1 MSFNKIF
8 RKGVTYDNIKSHKNP
23 WLHHLLRDTFFEKP
37 QGGQINPTTISRLD
51 VLRLIY
57 EQLWYSRYYD
67 FL

>member
-8 RKGVTYDNIKSHKNP
+8 RKGVTYDNIKSHKKP

-37 QGGQINPTTISRLD
+37 QGGQTNPTTIFRLD

-57 EQLWYSRYYD
+57 D
-67 FL
+67 